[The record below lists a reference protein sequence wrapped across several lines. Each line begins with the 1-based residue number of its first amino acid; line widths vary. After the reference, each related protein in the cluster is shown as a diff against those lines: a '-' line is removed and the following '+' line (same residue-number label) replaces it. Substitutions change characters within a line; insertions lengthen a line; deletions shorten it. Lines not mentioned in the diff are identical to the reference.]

1 MLTQILSA
9 LRNIIAFA
17 DSGEI
22 VLYCT
27 LVGAVLGAICGGVA
41 AIAAAKKRK
50 TDSAKPSDEAAQ
62 RDVQPSKTAN
72 GAQENAVEEAI
83 TADYLVMSRNVI
95 YSVGIDGKLNVGR
108 YVVKN
113 ADDASAKF
121 NMRVNGL
128 VREYANGDVI
138 TLADGDT
145 LSPVSGSVTIE
156 AVKE

>member
-1 MLTQILSA
+1 MLTQLLLT
-9 LRNIIAFA
+9 LRSLVAFA

-27 LVGAVLGAICGGVA
+27 LIGAVLGAICGGVA
-41 AIAAAKKRK
+41 AIVAAKKRK
-50 TDSAKPSDEAAQ
+50 TDIAKPSDEAEQ
-62 RDVQPSKTAN
+62 RDVPPSEQAN
-72 GAQENAVEEAI
+72 GAQENPVEEAI

-95 YSVGIDGKLNVGR
+95 YSVGIDGKLNVGK
-108 YVVKN
+108 YVVTN
-113 ADDASAKF
+113 TDDASAKF

-145 LSPVSGSVTIE
+145 LSPVSGSVVIE

>member
-1 MLTQILSA
+1 MTSILSSI
-9 LRNIIAFA
+9 LAFA
-17 DSGEI
+17 DTGDI
-22 VLYCT
+22 VLYCA
-27 LVGAVLGAICGGVA
+27 LIGGALGAICGGVA

-50 TDSAKPSDEAAQ
+50 TDAAKPSDEAAQ
-62 RDVQPSKTAN
+62 RDVQPSETAN
-72 GAQENAVEEAI
+72 GAQENAIEEAI

-95 YSVGIDGKLNVGR
+95 YSVGLDGKLNVGR

-145 LSPVSGSVTIE
+145 VSPVSGSVII
-156 AVKE
+156 AAYKE